1 MRTAALLLM
10 LTVGFAG
17 AVMPTADLIAA
28 PQSAPAAEPA
38 AAANP
43 PRADVDIDINR
54 GGGAWYTSPTWI
66 AIGVIA
72 LVLLIVVVA
81 LAARGGGTTIIRE

>member
-10 LTVGFAG
+10 LTVGLAG
-17 AVMPTADLIAA
+17 AAVPTVDLMAA
-28 PQSAPAAEPA
+28 PQSAPAADPA
-38 AAANP
+38 AAADV
-43 PRADVDIDINR
+43 PRADVDIDVNR

-72 LVLLIVVVA
+72 LVLLIVIVA
-81 LAARGGGTTIIRE
+81 MAARGGGTTIVRE